1 MTPLVCGTRG
11 ETIRTTVH
19 NTKVKPSPLVQDGLE
34 IPVRVKVVW
43 PLVEKFSIYI
53 TKVEEIKDPIT
64 GEYVDDSKEI
74 LKELAGP
81 EAVESLDDHDVD
93 EQLGD
98 TEEEN
103 CQDNKIIKYLCY
115 DISFLVDLV

>member
-1 MTPLVCGTRG
+1 MTPLVYGTRG
-11 ETIRTTVH
+11 GTIRTTVH

-74 LKELAGP
+74 LKGLAGP

-98 TEEEN
+98 TEDEN
-103 CQDNKIIKYLCY
+103 CQDNKIIEYLCY

>member
-1 MTPLVCGTRG
+1 MTPFVCGTRG
-11 ETIRTTVH
+11 GTIRTTVH

-98 TEEEN
+98 TEDEN
-103 CQDNKIIKYLCY
+103 CQDNKIIEYLCY